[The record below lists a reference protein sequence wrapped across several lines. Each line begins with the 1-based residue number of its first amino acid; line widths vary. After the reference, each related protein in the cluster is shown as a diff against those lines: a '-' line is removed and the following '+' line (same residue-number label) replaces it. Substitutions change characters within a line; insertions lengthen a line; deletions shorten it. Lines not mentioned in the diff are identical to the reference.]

1 MELEHKQPPVEVAD
15 LTVQLGDKLVLDN
28 LNFTVKEGSF
38 TSIIGPNGAGK
49 TTLVRV
55 LLGLIRPGKG
65 SVHLFG
71 SIPLRSRNRR
81 HGIGYLPQRKEFDRR
96 FPVSALDV
104 AMMGRVACMGLFRF
118 PKPQDRDA
126 ALETLRRVG
135 LKDDQTHRPIGEL
148 SGGQQQLVFL
158 ARALCSHTR
167 LLLLDEPTTGLD
179 PAGQERFYD
188 VVQTLRRN
196 LGLTIL
202 VVSHDVDT
210 ISRFADRFICL
221 DRSVL
226 VQGNPAEV
234 LASSHLKEAYWGRSE
249 QIPLST
255 GCLGVL

>member
-1 MELEHKQPPVEVAD
+1 MELEHKQPAVEVTD
-15 LTVQLGDKLVLDN
+15 LTVQLGNKSVLDN
-28 LNFTVKEGSF
+28 VCFTVKEGSF

-55 LLGLIRPGKG
+55 LLGLVRPGRG
-65 SVHLFG
+65 IVHLFG
-71 SIPLRSRNRR
+71 KTPLRSRNRR
-81 HGIGYLPQRKEFDRR
+81 HGVGYLPQRKEFDRR

-118 PKPQDRDA
+118 PKPHDREA
-126 ALETLRRVG
+126 AMETLRRIG
-135 LKDDQTHRPIGEL
+135 FKDDLIYRPIGEL
-148 SGGQQQLVFL
+148 SGGQQQLAFL

-179 PAGQERFYD
+179 PAAQERFYE
-188 VVQTLRRN
+188 VVQTLRRD

-210 ISRFADRFICL
+210 ISQFADRFICL
-221 DRSVL
+221 NRSVL
-226 VQGNPAEV
+226 VQGKPSEV
-234 LASSHLKEAYWGRSE
+234 LASARLREAYWGRSE
-249 QIPLST
+249 RLPIST